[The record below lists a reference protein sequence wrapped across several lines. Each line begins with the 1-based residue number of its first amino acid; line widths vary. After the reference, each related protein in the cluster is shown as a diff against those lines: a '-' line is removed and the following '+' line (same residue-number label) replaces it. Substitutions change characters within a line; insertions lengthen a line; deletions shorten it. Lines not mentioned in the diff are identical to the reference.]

1 LSDKKEFDKFLS
13 PAKLTKNLSRRLR
26 GKQISTPSKIGGT
39 YPMLYAFFGGGGE
52 LLREPFERQVEA
64 GVACGASG
72 IAVLGLGTEV
82 AKLGRH
88 ERRAAVEW
96 VVEAVGGRVPV
107 VVTIADGNT
116 PDMIESARFAQTTG
130 ASWIILQPPRPPAL
144 SSDLIR
150 FFGAVAESVDC
161 PVGIQNA
168 PEFLGIGLSPADLL
182 ALHTAHPNVEVV
194 KAESSAVT
202 VANMIEAIGG
212 RMKVFNGRAGLELTD
227 NFRAGVDG
235 MIPGIET
242 IDLQV
247 GVEKAMRAGDEA
259 KAEAF
264 YRQALPALSFVMQGL
279 AHFVLYG
286 KLIAAHRLGLAPSV
300 NRLPSDIATSKGEAW
315 AKRFAAELGPLPG

>member
-1 LSDKKEFDKFLS
+1 
-13 PAKLTKNLSRRLR
+13 
-26 GKQISTPSKIGGT
+26 
-39 YPMLYAFFGGGGE
+39 
-52 LLREPFERQVEA
+52 VEA
-64 GVACGASG
+64 GVASGASG

-82 AKLGRH
+82 AKLGRQ

-96 VVEAVGGRVPV
+96 VVEAVGGRLPV
-107 VVTIADGNT
+107 VVTIADGNIS
-116 PDMIESARFAQTTG
+116 DMIESARFARTTG

-150 FFGAVAESVDC
+150 FFGTVAETVDC

-182 ALHTAHPNVEVV
+182 ALHTVHPNVEVV

-202 VANMIEAIGG
+202 VANVIEAVGG
-212 RMKVFNGRAGLELTD
+212 CMKVLNGRAGLELTD

-259 KAEAF
+259 KAEAL
-264 YRQALPALSFVMQGL
+264 YRQALPALTFIMQGL
-279 AHFVLYG
+279 AQFVLYG
-286 KLIAAHRLGLAPSV
+286 KLIAAYRLGLAPSH
-300 NRLPSDIATSKGEAW
+300 NRLPSDIATPKGEAW
-315 AKRFAAELGPLPG
+315 ARRFAAELGPLPV